1 MKQIVIAGFLL
12 FIGACSD
19 GELTD
24 MHRLSNGAKL
34 YKLNCANCHQENGEG
49 LARLMPPLLKSD
61 WLRNNTS
68 ELPCL
73 IIKGNNQKMIVN
85 GVLYNQAMPSLAH
98 LSDSEVNDICVYVAQ
113 KFGDFTFERT
123 DSMFSDSLISC
134 N

>member
-1 MKQIVIAGFLL
+1 MKQIVAGFLL

-73 IIKGNNQKMIVN
+73 IKKGNNQKMIVN

-113 KFGDFTFERT
+113 KFGDFTFERA